1 MGRDQNKVIEKSV
14 PLQGKVK
21 VVFVNKNNRTL
32 SRKWL
37 DQGIPVTK

>member
-21 VVFVNKNNRTL
+21 VVFVNKTNL
-32 SRKWL
+32 IKK
-37 DQGIPVTK
+37 VA